1 MSSFSPITYISEL
14 EDRFQHDRRLN
25 ILQEIDV
32 VALDLVRKALRTKD
46 LFAVVL
52 VRTQC
57 YLLLY
62 PKQKLTECRT
72 SRSTMRWFHLLL
84 VPPRSTLTKWHMA

>member
-1 MSSFSPITYISEL
+1 MIALTPCRDELPYLCIMSSFSPITYISKL

-52 VRTQC
+52 VRNQ
-57 YLLLY
+57 YFLLFY

-72 SRSTMRWFHLLL
+72 PRFTMR
-84 VPPRSTLTKWHMA
+84 